1 MKLTRFAL
9 KRPVTVLM
17 AFATVILIGLISWD
31 RLPVELLPSLNY
43 PQITIMTAYENVAPP
58 EIESLISKPLEEAV
72 GTVQGVTR
80 VTSISKEGISLV
92 TLNFDWGVDMNTAA
106 LDVREKIDG
115 ISDALPRD
123 METAVIIKFDPASLP
138 IMTLGISG
146 KVGMPKLTRIA
157 SEEIKQKLERIPGV
171 ALARISGAV
180 EREILVSVDQ
190 GRLLAYHIP
199 ISKVVV
205 RLKEANFNFPGG
217 RIEQGKHEIRIRTM
231 GEFESLDDLR
241 NVVIATTKTK
251 IPVFL
256 RDVATVRDSFKDRT
270 SYFMVN
276 GAQSVGISIFKQ
288 ADSNTVQVARDV
300 RRVLVQ
306 LREKLEPRVHL
317 ALIYDQA
324 TFIEEAVSDLAHA
337 GIIGGGIAFLV
348 LLFFLRSFSSALI
361 ITTAIPISVLGAFAL
376 MYLTGISLNI
386 MSLGGLA
393 LGVGLLVD
401 NGIVILENIHRHEE
415 SGKTNTQAVIAGAE
429 EMYTPVLAS
438 TFAHIVV
445 FVPILFVQGI
455 SGRFFAQL
463 ALTISFS
470 LVISIFVALALN
482 PMLEARSLLTG
493 KNHSG
498 EVNFHN
504 PSRGVSL
511 LWSWLFTPGARILG
525 FFLEPVWQVVDRMLR
540 STARLYGKA
549 LVFSVANKKKAVLG
563 SILVLVMSAFLYPVI
578 GREFLPEVD
587 QGSFVLQVTTPP
599 GTTLESTGKIAS
611 DIAEI
616 LSAEPEIKNV
626 FVNIGYD
633 KKEKTESVL
642 GETRQNVAKETVVL
656 REERNRTSRQVVNK
670 VRAKIAG
677 IPGIKVDYI
686 FNQDVTQF
694 TRQKQRVPEV
704 LEISGPDMAI
714 LRRLS
719 GQVVRRLKAVKGL
732 KDVASSLGS
741 EEPEVQ
747 VSVDREKA
755 ASYGLSVKEIGDTLK
770 IAMDGEVA
778 TKFRDQAEDIDILV
792 RLQKRDRQSIPGLEK
807 IFIHAP
813 NGRAIPLSEV
823 AVLRKALRLRQIER
837 RGLSRVSRISANIS
851 GIKQSDALRNIR
863 EAIKDIRVP
872 PNYEITMSEQEKE
885 MGKSFRGLSFALLLS
900 IVLVYM
906 LLASLFESFLYP
918 FIIMLSV
925 PLAAVGVLLAL
936 FITGKSVS
944 LGVYIGGIML
954 GGIVVNNSIILVDY
968 INTLRKRGLGRE
980 EAIVEGGLARL
991 RPILMTAMTT
1001 IFGLVPLALAVG
1013 KGAEIR
1019 SPLAVTVIGGLTTST
1034 VMTLIVVPVMYALI
1048 EDLKDAAAG
1057 VPGRDN
1063 P

>member
-9 KRPVTVLM
+9 NRPVTVLM
-17 AFATVILIGLISWD
+17 AFATVVLIGLISWN

-80 VTSISKEGISLV
+80 VASVSKEGISLV

-115 ISDALPRD
+115 VRDALPRD
-123 METAVIIKFDPASLP
+123 METPVIIKFDPTSLP

-146 KVGMPKLTRIA
+146 QVGMAKLTQIA

-190 GRLLAYHIP
+190 GRLLAYGIP
-199 ISKVVV
+199 ISRVVE

-217 RIEQGKHEIRIRTM
+217 RIEQGKQEIRIRTM
-231 GEFESLDDLR
+231 GEFESLNDLR
-241 NVVIATTKTK
+241 NVVIATTTTN

-256 RDVATVRDSFKDRT
+256 RDVATVHDTFKDRT
-270 SYFMVN
+270 SFFAVN

-288 ADSNTVQVARDV
+288 ADSNTVRVAQDV
-300 RRVLVQ
+300 RRVLNR

-317 ALIYDQA
+317 ALVYDQA
-324 TFIEEAVSDLAHA
+324 TFIEEAVSDLARA
-337 GIIGGGIAFLV
+337 GIIGGFIAFVV
-348 LLFFLRSFSSALI
+348 LLLFLRSFSSALI

-401 NGIVILENIHRHEE
+401 NGIVILENINRHAKG
-415 SGKTNTQAVIAGAE
+415 GKTNVQAVIAGAE
-429 EMYTPVLAS
+429 EMYTPVVAS

-482 PMLEARSLLTG
+482 PMLEARSLWAG
-493 KNHSG
+493 ANRSG
-498 EVNFHN
+498 EGKLRN
-504 PSRGVSL
+504 PSRGMSL
-511 LWSWLFTPGARILG
+511 LWGRLFVSSTKVSG
-525 FFLEPVWQVVDRMLR
+525 FFLEPVWRVADRMLR
-540 STARLYGKA
+540 STAGMYRKA
-549 LVFSVANKKKAVLG
+549 LVFSVANKKKVILG
-563 SILVLVMSAFLYPVI
+563 SIAVLVMSTFLYPVI
-578 GREFLPEVD
+578 GQEFLPQVD
-587 QGSFVLQVTTPP
+587 QGSFLLQVTTPA
-599 GTTLESTGKIAS
+599 GTTLESTGKTALQIE
-611 DIAEI
+611 EI
-616 LSAEPEIKNV
+616 LSAEPEVKDV

-642 GETRQNVAKETVVL
+642 GETKQNVARETAVL
-656 REERNRTSRQVVNK
+656 REKRKRTTRQVVNA

-677 IPGIKVDYI
+677 IPGVEVDYI

-694 TRQKQRVPEV
+694 TRQKERIPEL
-704 LEISGPDMAI
+704 LEISGPDMAT

-719 GQVVRRLKAVKGL
+719 DQVVERLKAVKGL
-732 KDVASSLGS
+732 RDVATSLGS

-755 ASYGLSVKEIGDTLK
+755 ASYGLSVKQIGDTLK
-770 IAMDGEVA
+770 TAMDGEVA
-778 TKFRDQAEDIDILV
+778 TKYRDQAEDVDILV
-792 RLQKRDRQSIPGLEK
+792 RLQKGDRQSIPALQK
-807 IFIHAP
+807 IFIQAP
-813 NGRAIPLSEV
+813 NGRAIPLSEL
-823 AVLRKALRLRQIER
+823 AVLTGALRLHQIER
-837 RGLSRVSRISANIS
+837 RGLSRVSLVSANIS
-851 GIKQSDALRNIR
+851 GIKQSDAVRSIR
-863 EAIKDIRVP
+863 EAIKNIDVP
-872 PNYEITMSEQEKE
+872 PEYEITMSEQEKE
-885 MGKSFRGLSFALLLS
+885 MGRSFRGLSFALLLS

-925 PLAAVGVLLAL
+925 PLAAVGVFLAL
-936 FITGKSVS
+936 FVTGKSVS

-968 INTLRKRGLGRE
+968 INTLRKKGLGRE
-980 EAIVEGGLARL
+980 EAIVEGGMARL

-1001 IFGLVPLALAVG
+1001 IFGLVPLALAAG

-1034 VMTLIVVPVMYALI
+1034 VMTLVVVPVMYALI
-1048 EDLKDAAAG
+1048 EDIKDAAARA
-1057 VPGRDN
+1057 PG
-1063 P
+1063 